1 MRRVTLIGVAALLVV
16 AALLGAVVVAYV
28 ATTGLKSQPEPGAL
42 ETRVARAIRGFAI
55 PREASERSN
64 PIANSP
70 EAITGGLEH
79 FARYCAMCHGND
91 GSGRD
96 AAIGRGLFPKPPDM
110 RAQPTQ
116 SLTDGEIFY
125 IIENGIRFT
134 GMPAFGTGRPDPG
147 GETLAWQLVRFIRH
161 LPQIT
166 PEEIDGMKA
175 LNPL

>member
-1 MRRVTLIGVAALLVV
+1 MRTVAQIVLAALLVV
-16 AALLGAVVVAYV
+16 AAVIVAGGAYV
-28 ATTGLKSQPEPGAL
+28 VNTGLKAQPEPGVM

-55 PREASERSN
+55 PREAKTRPN
-64 PIANSP
+64 PIGTSAD
-70 EAITGGLEH
+70 EVKAGLEH

-91 GSGRD
+91 GSGQG

-110 RAQPTQ
+110 RAPATQ

-134 GMPAFGTGRPDPG
+134 GMPAFGTGKPEPA
-147 GETLAWQLVRFIRH
+147 GEKLAWQLVLFIRH
-161 LPQIT
+161 IPRIT
-166 PEEIDGMKA
+166 PNEIDGMKS